1 MMIEIQRKTSQTVH
15 SFIARYEDLKNF
27 TKALKMADEQGNPN
41 RIPLWDEYCVV
52 DRFRENEEMKATIF
66 AAQLQ
71 QTQVYNEFEK

>member
-1 MMIEIQRKTSQTVH
+1 MIEIQRKTSQTVQ
-15 SFIARYEDLKNF
+15 SFIARYEDLKSF
-27 TKALKMADEQGNPN
+27 TKGLKTYDDHGNAN
-41 RIPLWDEYCVV
+41 QIPLWDQHCVV